1 MDAGAN
7 RGGDLRKSA
16 ALHVA
21 ESAVQDL
28 ATPVAVILRASHVLP
43 IVAPAI
49 EDGAVVVEGGSITA
63 VGRFSEISSA
73 HTGDVL
79 DLGEQVLMP
88 GLVNAHCHLDY
99 TQLRHAISPTKSF
112 TDWIRAINSHK
123 RALHDEDYLGAI
135 ARGFSELRKWGT
147 TTVANIES
155 FPELLL
161 RMPRPPLRTWWFMEM
176 IDIRHRFTTED
187 AVAGALAFFE
197 QERPGWLGGFGLSPH
212 APYTASGPLFE
223 LSSEVSENLGMI
235 VTTHIGESREEWEM
249 FQSGSG
255 ELYEFMLRVGRWMFD
270 SHHKRTPLGQVAHYA
285 KLGPRWLLAHMN
297 ELGESDFAYLQSLP
311 EKPSV
316 VHCPG
321 SHRYFGHTAF
331 PLARLRAAGVNLC
344 LGTDSLASTD
354 SLSMF
359 DEMRTL
365 SSAAPGLAPAEILA
379 MATVNGARALG
390 FDGGKIAPGAAADL
404 IAVPHTGGSA
414 DILDAVLAHRAPVAW
429 MMLNGEVLK

>member
-1 MDAGAN
+1 M
-7 RGGDLRKSA
+7 
-16 ALHVA
+16 
-21 ESAVQDL
+21 
-28 ATPVAVILRASHVLP
+28 AVILRARHVLP

-49 EDGAVVVEGGSITA
+49 EDGAVVVDGTDIAA
-63 VGRFSEISSA
+63 VGRFADISAS
-73 HTGDVL
+73 HSGEVV

-123 RALHDEDYLGAI
+123 RALHDEDYLSAI

-161 RMPRPPLRTWWFMEM
+161 RMPPPPLRTWWFMEM
-176 IDIRHRFTTED
+176 IDIRHRFTTEE

-197 QERPGWLGGFGLSPH
+197 QDRPGWLGGFGLSPH

-223 LSSEVSENLGMI
+223 LSSEVSEQLGMI
-235 VTTHIGESREEWEM
+235 ITTHIGESRQEWDM
-249 FQSGSG
+249 FQTGSG
-255 ELYEFMLRVGRWMFD
+255 ELYDFMLRLGRWMYD

-297 ELGESDFAYLQSLP
+297 ELGESDFSYLHSLP

-321 SHRYFGHTAF
+321 SHRYFGHTRF
-331 PLARLRAAGVNLC
+331 PLARLRETGVNLC

-365 SSAAPGLAPAEILA
+365 SASEPGLAPADILQ
-379 MATVNGARALG
+379 MATLNGARALG
-390 FDGGKIAPGAAADL
+390 FNGGKIAPGAVADL
-404 IAVPHTGGSA
+404 IAVPDVDSA
-414 DILDAVLAHRAPVAW
+414 ADLPAAIVAHRAPIRW
-429 MMLNGEVLK
+429 MMLNGSLLN

>member
-1 MDAGAN
+1 
-7 RGGDLRKSA
+7 
-16 ALHVA
+16 
-21 ESAVQDL
+21 
-28 ATPVAVILRASHVLP
+28 VAVILRARHVLP

-49 EDGAVVVEGGSITA
+49 ADGAVVVEGAEIRA
-63 VGRFSEISSA
+63 VGRFNEVRHQHA
-73 HTGDVL
+73 GEVL
-79 DLGEQVLMP
+79 DLGAQVLLP

-135 ARGFSELRKWGT
+135 QRGFSELRKWGT

-161 RMPRPPLRTWWFMEM
+161 RMPPPPLRTWWFMEM

-197 QERPGWLGGFGLSPH
+197 PDRPGWLGGFGISPH

-223 LSSEVSENLGMI
+223 LSARISEQLGMI
-235 VTTHIGESREEWEM
+235 VTTHVGESRDEREM
-249 FQSGSG
+249 FRTGSG
-255 ELYEFMLRVGRWMFD
+255 ELYEFMLRIGRWMYD
-270 SHHKRTPLGQVAHYA
+270 AHHSRTPLGQVAHYA
-285 KLGPRWLLAHMN
+285 KLTPRWLLAHMN
-297 ELGESDFAYLQSLP
+297 ELDDSDFALLAALP

-331 PLARLRAAGVNLC
+331 PYARLLATGVNLC

-359 DEMRTL
+359 DEMRL
-365 SSAAPGLAPAEILA
+365 FSQNHPGVAASTILE
-379 MATVNGARALG
+379 MATLNGARALG
-390 FDGGKIAPGAAADL
+390 FDGGKIAPGAVADL
-404 IAVPHTGGSA
+404 IALPDTA
-414 DILDAVLAHRAPVAW
+414 TTTELPEAVLTHRAPILW
-429 MMLNGEVLK
+429 MMLNGQILPP

>member
-1 MDAGAN
+1 M
-7 RGGDLRKSA
+7 
-16 ALHVA
+16 
-21 ESAVQDL
+21 
-28 ATPVAVILRASHVLP
+28 AVILRARHIVP
-43 IVAPAI
+43 VVAPAI
-49 EDGAVVVEGGSITA
+49 EDGAVVVEGSLITA
-63 VGRFSEISSA
+63 VGRFSDIAAS
-73 HTGDVL
+73 HTGKVT

-135 ARGFSELRKWGT
+135 ERGFSELRKWGT

-161 RMPRPPLRTWWFMEM
+161 RMPPPPLRTWWFMEM
-176 IDIRHRFTTED
+176 IDIRHRFTTEE

-197 QERPGWLGGFGLSPH
+197 QDRPGWLGGFGLSPH

-223 LSSEVSENLGMI
+223 LSSEVSEKLGMI
-235 VTTHIGESREEWEM
+235 ITTHVAESRQEWEM
-249 FQSGSG
+249 FQTGAG
-255 ELYEFMLRVGRWMFD
+255 ELYDFMLRLGRWMYD
-270 SHHKRTPLGQVAHYA
+270 SHHRRTPLGQVAHYA

-297 ELGESDFAYLQSLP
+297 ELDDSDFAYLQSLP

-321 SHRYFGHTAF
+321 SHRYFGHTRF
-331 PLARLRAAGVNLC
+331 PLAQLRATGVNLC

-365 SSAAPGLAPAEILA
+365 SASEPGLAPVEILA

-404 IAVPHTGGSA
+404 IAIPEVATGEGLLES
-414 DILDAVLAHRAPVAW
+414 VLAHRAPVHW
-429 MMLNGEVLK
+429 MMLNGQILPQ